1 MAASGVG
8 QFSINVKSNLKDF
21 YGELNKSYKTMKE
34 LTDKKHALQIDSAQL
49 DKLRDKSQ
57 RIAAEMKELRQ
68 QKTEIKLGMKGDG
81 EISKIKKEIS
91 GVNT

>member
-34 LTDKKHALQIDSAQL
+34 LTDRKH
-49 DKLRDKSQ
+49 KL
-57 RIAAEMKELRQ
+57 EV
-68 QKTEIKLGMKGDG
+68 EIGRAH
-81 EISKIKKEIS
+81 
-91 GVNT
+91 V

>member
-21 YGELNKSYKTMKE
+21 YGDLVKAKNTMKD
-34 LTDKKHALQIDSAQL
+34 LTEKKNQLQIDSGQL

-57 RIAAEMKELRQ
+57 
-68 QKTEIKLGMKGDG
+68 G
-81 EISKIKKEIS
+81 
-91 GVNT
+91 